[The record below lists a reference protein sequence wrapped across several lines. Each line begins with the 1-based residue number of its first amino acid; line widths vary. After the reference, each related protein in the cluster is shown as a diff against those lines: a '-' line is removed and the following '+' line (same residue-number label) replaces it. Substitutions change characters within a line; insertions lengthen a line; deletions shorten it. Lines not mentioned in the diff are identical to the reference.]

1 MKASPPEWRIEARA
15 GRAAMLEHFN
25 LWQRILLYL
34 ALGLWLLASVAAIGF
49 GNAHLFGALGSYALC
64 ISFVVF
70 LTDRFMA
77 QEARRRWDSQILT
90 QSRMMWRYFSRKSDA
105 KIQDPTPLPVLRD
118 QITENFD
125 ELLAA
130 KAEEKAIE
138 TYKYELAFSV
148 LGTLQ
153 WGFGEMLIGYA
164 RGI

>member
-1 MKASPPEWRIEARA
+1 
-15 GRAAMLEHFN
+15 MLEHFSQ
-25 LWQRILLYL
+25 WQRITLYI
-34 ALGLWLLASVAAIGF
+34 ALSLWLLLSATSVVF
-49 GNAHLFGALGSYALC
+49 GHAHLFGALGSFALC

-90 QSRMMWRYFSRKSDA
+90 QSRMMWRYFSRIEDQSA
-105 KIQDPTPLPVLRD
+105 KDPTPLPTLRD

-125 ELLAA
+125 DLLAA
-130 KAEEKAIE
+130 KAEEKTIE

-153 WGFGEMLIGYA
+153 WGFGEMLIGYL

>member
-1 MKASPPEWRIEARA
+1 
-15 GRAAMLEHFN
+15 MLEHFTF
-25 LWQRILLYL
+25 WQRIILFG
-34 ALGLWLLASVAAIGF
+34 ALIFWLFASVLSVAF
-49 GNAHLFGALGSYALC
+49 GHATLFGALGSFALC

-90 QSRMMWRYFSRKSDA
+90 QSRMMWRYFSYDNN
-105 KIQDPTPLPVLRD
+105 DPTPLTKLRD

-125 ELLAA
+125 DLLAA

-153 WGFGEMLIGYA
+153 WGFGAMLIGYL

>member
-1 MKASPPEWRIEARA
+1 
-15 GRAAMLEHFN
+15 MLEHFN
-25 LWQRILLYL
+25 KWHRIILFI
-34 ALGLWLLASVAAIGF
+34 ALGFWLVASLVSVTLGH
-49 GNAHLFGALGSYALC
+49 AHVFGALGSYALC

-90 QSRMMWRYFSRKSDA
+90 QSRMMWRYFGRIEDPAIK
-105 KIQDPTPLPVLRD
+105 DPTPLPTLRD

-125 ELLAA
+125 DLLAA
-130 KAEEKAIE
+130 KAEEKTIE

-148 LGTLQ
+148 VGTLQ
-153 WGFGEMLIGYA
+153 WGFGEIAIGLL

>member
-1 MKASPPEWRIEARA
+1 
-15 GRAAMLEHFN
+15 MLEHFSK
-25 LWQRILLYL
+25 WQRITLYV
-34 ALGLWLLASVAAIGF
+34 ALSFWLIASLVSALSGR
-49 GNAHLFGALGSYALC
+49 AHLFGALGSFALC

-90 QSRMMWRYFSRKSDA
+90 QSRMMWRYFSRVEDSG
-105 KIQDPTPLPVLRD
+105 INDPTPLPKLRD

-125 ELLAA
+125 DLLAA

-148 LGTLQ
+148 MGTLQ
-153 WGFGEMLIGYA
+153 WGFGEITVGFL
-164 RGI
+164 RGL

>member
-1 MKASPPEWRIEARA
+1 
-15 GRAAMLEHFN
+15 MLEHFS
-25 LWQRILLYL
+25 LWQRITLYG
-34 ALGLWLLASVAAIGF
+34 ALTLWLLASVVSVIT

-90 QSRMMWRYFSRKSDA
+90 QSRMMWRYLSQD
-105 KIQDPTPLPVLRD
+105 INDPTSPSRLRD

-125 ELLAA
+125 DLLAA
-130 KAEEKAIE
+130 KAEEKTIE

-153 WGFGEMLIGYA
+153 WGFGEMLIRYL

>member
-1 MKASPPEWRIEARA
+1 
-15 GRAAMLEHFN
+15 MLGHFSI
-25 LWQRILLYL
+25 WQRIIVYT
-34 ALGLWLLASVAAIGF
+34 ALVLWLLVSIGSVGY
-49 GNAHLFGALGSYALC
+49 GYAHLFGALGSFALC

-90 QSRMMWRYFSRKSDA
+90 QSRMMWRYFSRLEDPTVK
-105 KIQDPTPLPVLRD
+105 DPTPLPKLRD

-130 KAEEKAIE
+130 KAEEKTIE

-153 WGFGEMLIGYA
+153 WGFGEMLIGYL

>member
-1 MKASPPEWRIEARA
+1 
-15 GRAAMLEHFN
+15 MLAHFN
-25 LWQRILLYL
+25 RWQRIILYA
-34 ALGLWLLASVAAIGF
+34 ALSCWFFASFVSVYSGH
-49 GNAHLFGALGSYALC
+49 AHLFGALGSYALC

-90 QSRMMWRYFSRKSDA
+90 QSRMMWRYFSRLEDPIVK
-105 KIQDPTPLPVLRD
+105 DPTPLPTLRD

-125 ELLAA
+125 DLLAA
-130 KAEEKAIE
+130 KAEEKKIE

-153 WGFGEMLIGYA
+153 WGFGEMLITYL
-164 RGI
+164 RGL

>member
-1 MKASPPEWRIEARA
+1 
-15 GRAAMLEHFN
+15 MLEHFS
-25 LWQRILLYL
+25 LWQRITLYS
-34 ALGLWLLASVAAIGF
+34 ALFLWLLISVVSVAYGHAT
-49 GNAHLFGALGSYALC
+49 LFASLGSFALC

-90 QSRMMWRYFSRKSDA
+90 QSRMMWRYFSHDKN
-105 KIQDPTPLPVLRD
+105 DPTPLSKLRD

-130 KAEEKAIE
+130 KEKKKAIE

-153 WGFGEMLIGYA
+153 WGFGELLITYL

>member
-1 MKASPPEWRIEARA
+1 
-15 GRAAMLEHFN
+15 MLEHFSK
-25 LWQRILLYL
+25 WQRITLYA
-34 ALGLWLLASVAAIGF
+34 ALSLWLIASVASVVLGYS
-49 GNAHLFGALGSYALC
+49 HLFGALGSFALC

-90 QSRMMWRYFSRKSDA
+90 QSRMMWRYFSRIEDA
-105 KIQDPTPLPVLRD
+105 AIKDPTPMPKLRD
-118 QITENFD
+118 QITNNFD
-125 ELLAA
+125 DLLAA

-153 WGFGEMLIGYA
+153 WGFGKMLIELI
-164 RGI
+164 RGT

>member
-1 MKASPPEWRIEARA
+1 
-15 GRAAMLEHFN
+15 MLGHFN
-25 LWQRILLYL
+25 LWQRVVLYS
-34 ALGLWLLASVAAIGF
+34 ALGFWLLASFTAIAIGHT
-49 GNAHLFGALGSYALC
+49 HLFAALGSFALC

-90 QSRMMWRYFSRKSDA
+90 QSRMMWRYFSHDSN
-105 KIQDPTPLPVLRD
+105 DPTPLPILRD

-125 ELLAA
+125 DLLAA

-153 WGFGEMLIGYA
+153 WGFGEMLIGHL

>member
-1 MKASPPEWRIEARA
+1 
-15 GRAAMLEHFN
+15 MLEHFTV
-25 LWQRILLYL
+25 WQRFVLFGAL
-34 ALGLWLLASVAAIGF
+34 AFWLLASLVSVAF
-49 GNAHLFGALGSYALC
+49 GHASLFGALGSFALC

-90 QSRMMWRYFSRKSDA
+90 QSRMMWRYFSRLDDTSVK
-105 KIQDPTPLPVLRD
+105 DPTPLPKLRD

-125 ELLAA
+125 DLLAA

-153 WGFGEMLIGYA
+153 WGLGELLIGYI